1 MAEGELSSGGRF
13 RSAARHYLAGR
24 PNYAPRLIDR
34 VARFTGLTTEHRV
47 LDLGCG
53 PGLLAGAFARLAGE
67 VIGIDPEPEM
77 LRIAEITFG
86 ATGARFVEG
95 SSAELSPALGHFRL
109 VTMGRSFHWMDRT
122 DTLRRLDAIIEPGGA
137 VALFASRHCEEVP
150 DNTWLAEYRAAVR
163 RYAVGDRSHVRHSVD
178 SWVRHEAFLLDSA
191 FSVVDEIGVIERRQ
205 VSVDQL
211 IHRAL
216 SRSST
221 TEERL
226 GSAASRLAADIEA
239 LLRPMTADGVLT
251 EMIAT
256 SALIGRRP

>member
-1 MAEGELSSGGRF
+1 VADAELSSGGRF

-24 PNYAPRLIDR
+24 PDYAPRLISR
-34 VARFTGLTTEHRV
+34 VAQFTGLTDGHRV

-77 LRIAEITFG
+77 LRVAEAAFG
-86 ATGARFVEG
+86 ATGARFVAG
-95 SSAELSPALGHFRL
+95 SSAELSPALGGFRL
-109 VTMGRSFHWMDRT
+109 VTMGRSFHWMDRA
-122 DTLRRLDAIIEPGGA
+122 DTLRRLDAMIDPGGA
-137 VALFASRHCEEVP
+137 VALFASQHCEEVP
-150 DNTWLAEYRAAVR
+150 DNAWLADYRAVVR
-163 RYAVGDRSHVRHSVD
+163 RYAVGDRTHVRHSTGN
-178 SWVRHEAFLLDSA
+178 WVRHEAFLLDSA
-191 FSVVDEIGVIERRQ
+191 FSVADEIGVIERRQ

-226 GSAASRLAADIEA
+226 GSDASRLAADIDA
-239 LLRPMTADGVLT
+239 LLRPKTADGVLT

-256 SALIGRRP
+256 SALVGRRP